1 MVLTKR
7 GLSKLRKVLTYSSL
21 LFFGFLGIF
30 NSTKLELRQETDS
43 NLELLFQNAQI
54 ISTSIITVTLLVI
67 LKDIRKFRKSVR
79 NEKELTTEDNNVTIG
94 KTEDDIVISTPKIEI
109 EELK

>member
-1 MVLTKR
+1 M
-7 GLSKLRKVLTYSSL
+7 RKVLTYSSL

-54 ISTSIITVTLLVI
+54 ISTSIITVTLLVM
-67 LKDIRKFRKSVR
+67 LKDIRNFRKSVQ
-79 NEKELTTEDNNVTIG
+79 NKNDGDNNVAIEQTDS
-94 KTEDDIVISTPKIEI
+94 EVLISTPKIEI

>member
-1 MVLTKR
+1 M
-7 GLSKLRKVLTYSSL
+7 
-21 LFFGFLGIF
+21 GIF

-54 ISTSIITVTLLVI
+54 ISTSIITVTLLVM
-67 LKDIRKFRKSVR
+67 LKDIRNFRKSVQ
-79 NEKELTTEDNNVTIG
+79 NKNDGDNNVAIEQTDS
-94 KTEDDIVISTPKIEI
+94 EVLISTPKIEI

>member
-1 MVLTKR
+1 M
-7 GLSKLRKVLTYSSL
+7 RKVLTYSSL

-30 NSTKLELRQETDS
+30 NSTKLELRQETNS

-54 ISTSIITVTLLVI
+54 ISTSLITVTLLVM

-79 NEKELTTEDNNVTIG
+79 NEKGGDNNVAIG
-94 KTEDDIVISTPKIEI
+94 KTDSEVLISTPKIEI

>member
-1 MVLTKR
+1 M
-7 GLSKLRKVLTYSSL
+7 RKVLTYSSL

-54 ISTSIITVTLLVI
+54 VSTSIITVTLLVM
-67 LKDIRKFRKSVR
+67 LKDIRKFRKNVR
-79 NEKELTTEDNNVTIG
+79 NEKDGDNNVA
-94 KTEDDIVISTPKIEI
+94 IVKNDSEVLISTPKIEI

>member
-1 MVLTKR
+1 M
-7 GLSKLRKVLTYSSL
+7 RKVLTYSSL

-30 NSTKLELRQETDS
+30 NSTKLELRQETNS

-54 ISTSIITVTLLVI
+54 ISTSLITVTLLVM

-79 NEKELTTEDNNVTIG
+79 NEKSGDNNVAIG
-94 KTEDDIVISTPKIEI
+94 KTDSEVLISTPKIEI

>member
-1 MVLTKR
+1 M
-7 GLSKLRKVLTYSSL
+7 RKVLTYSSL

-54 ISTSIITVTLLVI
+54 VSTSIITVTLLVM

-79 NEKELTTEDNNVTIG
+79 NEKNGDNNVAIE
-94 KTEDDIVISTPKIEI
+94 KTDSEVVISTPKIEI

>member
-1 MVLTKR
+1 M
-7 GLSKLRKVLTYSSL
+7 RKVLTYSSL

-54 ISTSIITVTLLVI
+54 ISISVITVTILVL

-79 NEKELTTEDNNVTIG
+79 NEKSGDNNVAIE
-94 KTEDDIVISTPKIEI
+94 KTDSEVVISTPKIEI

>member
-1 MVLTKR
+1 
-7 GLSKLRKVLTYSSL
+7 LRKVLTYSSL

-54 ISTSIITVTLLVI
+54 ISISVISVTLLVL

-79 NEKELTTEDNNVTIG
+79 NEKSGDNNVAIG
-94 KTEDDIVISTPKIEI
+94 KTDSEVLISTPKIEI

>member
-1 MVLTKR
+1 M
-7 GLSKLRKVLTYSSL
+7 RKVLTYSSL

-54 ISTSIITVTLLVI
+54 ISTSIITVTLLVM

-79 NEKELTTEDNNVTIG
+79 NEKGGDNNVAIG
-94 KTEDDIVISTPKIEI
+94 KTDSEVVISTPKIEI

>member
-1 MVLTKR
+1 M
-7 GLSKLRKVLTYSSL
+7 
-21 LFFGFLGIF
+21 GIF

-54 ISTSIITVTLLVI
+54 ISISVITVTLLVM

-79 NEKELTTEDNNVTIG
+79 NEKELTTGDNNVTIG

>member
-1 MVLTKR
+1 M
-7 GLSKLRKVLTYSSL
+7 RKVLTYSSL

-30 NSTKLELRQETDS
+30 NSTKLELRQETNS

-54 ISTSIITVTLLVI
+54 ISTSIITVTLLVM

-79 NEKELTTEDNNVTIG
+79 NEKSGDNNVAIG
-94 KTEDDIVISTPKIEI
+94 KTDSEVLISTPKIEI

>member
-1 MVLTKR
+1 MQ
-7 GLSKLRKVLTYSSL
+7 
-21 LFFGFLGIF
+21 FFQKKIY
-30 NSTKLELRQETDS
+30 
-43 NLELLFQNAQI
+43 
-54 ISTSIITVTLLVI
+54 TLVM

-79 NEKELTTEDNNVTIG
+79 NEKELTTGDNNVTIG

>member
-1 MVLTKR
+1 M
-7 GLSKLRKVLTYSSL
+7 RKVLTYSSL

-54 ISTSIITVTLLVI
+54 ISTSIITVTLLVM
-67 LKDIRKFRKSVR
+67 LKDIRNFRKSVQ
-79 NEKELTTEDNNVTIG
+79 NKNDGDNNVAIG
-94 KTEDDIVISTPKIEI
+94 QTDSEVLISTPKIEI

>member
-7 GLSKLRKVLTYSSL
+7 GLSKLRKVLIYSSL

-54 ISTSIITVTLLVI
+54 ISISVITVTLLI
-67 LKDIRKFRKSVR
+67 MLKDIRNFRKNVR
-79 NEKELTTEDNNVTIG
+79 NEKDGSDNVAIG

-109 EELK
+109 EESK

>member
-1 MVLTKR
+1 M
-7 GLSKLRKVLTYSSL
+7 RKVLTYSSL

-30 NSTKLELRQETDS
+30 NSTKLELRQETNS

-54 ISTSIITVTLLVI
+54 ISTSIITVTLLVM

-79 NEKELTTEDNNVTIG
+79 NEKGGDNNVAIG
-94 KTEDDIVISTPKIEI
+94 KTDSEVLISTPKIEI

>member
-1 MVLTKR
+1 
-7 GLSKLRKVLTYSSL
+7 LSKLRKVLTYSSL

-30 NSTKLELRQETDS
+30 NSTKLELRQETNS

-54 ISTSIITVTLLVI
+54 ISTSIITVTLLVM

-79 NEKELTTEDNNVTIG
+79 NEKGGDNNVAIG
-94 KTEDDIVISTPKIEI
+94 KTDSEVLISTPKIEI

>member
-1 MVLTKR
+1 M
-7 GLSKLRKVLTYSSL
+7 RKVLTYSSL

-54 ISTSIITVTLLVI
+54 ISISVITVTILVL

-79 NEKELTTEDNNVTIG
+79 NEKELTGGDNNVTIG

>member
-1 MVLTKR
+1 
-7 GLSKLRKVLTYSSL
+7 LRKVLTYSSL

-54 ISTSIITVTLLVI
+54 ISISVITVTILVL

-79 NEKELTTEDNNVTIG
+79 NEKELTGGDNNVTIG

>member
-1 MVLTKR
+1 
-7 GLSKLRKVLTYSSL
+7 
-21 LFFGFLGIF
+21 LGIF

-54 ISTSIITVTLLVI
+54 ISISVITVTILVL

-79 NEKELTTEDNNVTIG
+79 NEKELTGGDNNVTIG